1 MNLWHR
7 IWHWLTHR
15 WSALRT
21 LQSLS
26 TAPAAAPAKPPLAL
40 PAPLRPCVSV
50 VIPALNEQKRIAD
63 VVRYALSDPATAEV
77 IVVDDSS
84 TDDTMTLAK
93 AAGARV
99 ITSSLL
105 GKGAS
110 MNDGVQAAQ
119 HDILVYLDGDLKGL
133 RSGIISDLARPLVAE
148 QADFVKARFGRG
160 GGRVTELT
168 AKPML
173 KVFFPELAHFNQPLG
188 GIIAAR
194 KSLLNQLT
202 FEDGYGVD
210 IGLLIDAWR
219 AHARVLEV
227 DIGHLEHD
235 SQPLLDLTS
244 MANEVSRVIYSRAR
258 ESGRLHVEQ
267 ITAMYESQRQAT
279 ASWDYAIT
287 RQKNRHKLLLLD
299 MDGTVTTSRFA
310 TLLAQATGQVDE
322 LGKHLDGSNPD
333 ALTRSANIAQI
344 FRFVHRQKFETV
356 AKAMP
361 IRPGV
366 IECVKAFK
374 RAGFMVGVVS
384 DSYFVAAE
392 VLRKRIFADFA
403 LAHTVQFQGDVC
415 TGELSINSVFMAD
428 PALLPAAPGAGE
440 VAAISKQHVVA
451 QFRHADLAPAFSQI
465 WAVGDNDNDI
475 GMLQLADKAWAIEP
489 KSPQLRHMPGVTVL
503 NHFDELTA
511 ALHAHEHAA
520 QDPLSTPHPAQ
531 PPETPQTT
539 PSP

>member
-1 MNLWHR
+1 MNIWQRTWQGTWQSIRRWLSHR
-7 IWHWLTHR
+7 LASWQKPDKVTPEP
-15 WSALRT
+15 
-21 LQSLS
+21 
-26 TAPAAAPAKPPLAL
+26 TAPT
-40 PAPLRPCVSV
+40 PAPLRLESPLQPCVSV
-50 VIPALNEQKRIAD
+50 IIPALNEQKRIAD
-63 VVRYALSDPATAEV
+63 VVRYALSDSATAEV

-84 TDDTMTLAK
+84 VDSTVSLARE
-93 AAGARV
+93 AGARV

-110 MNDGVQAAQ
+110 MADGARVAQ
-119 HDILVYLDGDLKGL
+119 SEILVYLDGDLKGL
-133 RSGIISDLARPLVAE
+133 RSGIISDLARPLIAGQAE
-148 QADFVKARFGRG
+148 FVKARFGRG

-194 KSLLNQLT
+194 KSLLQQLT

-219 AHARVLEV
+219 ANAKLAEV

-287 RQKNRHKLLLLD
+287 RQKNRTKLLLLD

-310 TLLAQATGQVDE
+310 TLLAQATDQVEE
-322 LGKHLDGSNPD
+322 LNKHLDGGNPD

-344 FRFVHRQKFETV
+344 FRFVHRQKFEAV

-415 TGELSINSVFMAD
+415 TGELSINSAFLPDPNAPD
-428 PALLPAAPGAGE
+428 PASAHIG
-440 VAAISKQHVVA
+440 ISKHHVLT
-451 QFRHADLAPAFSQI
+451 QFRSERIEPRFATI
-465 WAVGDNDNDI
+465 WAVGDNDNDVD
-475 GMLQLADKAWAIEP
+475 MLSQADRAWTIEP
-489 KSPQLRHMPGVTVL
+489 KSPRLKTIPGVTEIA
-503 NHFDELTA
+503 HFDELTA
-511 ALHAHEHAA
+511 ALALAMQEDVA
-520 QDPLSTPHPAQ
+520 QADKGQSAGNGP
-531 PPETPQTT
+531 
-539 PSP
+539 

>member
-1 MNLWHR
+1 MSFWQR
-7 IWHWLTHR
+7 ILQWLTQSVSR
-15 WSALRT
+15 FKKPTSAPEHIT
-21 LQSLS
+21 SDPP
-26 TAPAAAPAKPPLAL
+26 PAAEKTE
-40 PAPLRPCVSV
+40 APLLACVSV
-50 VIPALNEQKRIAD
+50 IIPALNEQKRIAD
-63 VVRYALSDPATAEV
+63 VVRYAMNDPATAEV

-84 TDDTMTLAK
+84 IDNTAALAR

-99 ITSSLL
+99 VTSSLL

-110 MNDGVQAAQ
+110 MADGVRAAQ
-119 HDILVYLDGDLKGL
+119 CEVLVYMDGDLKGL
-133 RSGIISDLARPLVAE
+133 RNNIVSDLARPLLSGEAE
-148 QADFVKARFGRG
+148 FVKARFGRG

-173 KVFFPELAHFNQPLG
+173 KVFFPEIAHFSQPLG
-188 GIIAAR
+188 GIIGAR
-194 KSLLNQLT
+194 KSLLQQLT

-219 AHARVLEV
+219 ANAKLAEV

-235 SQPLLDLTS
+235 SQPLGDLTS
-244 MANEVSRVIYSRAR
+244 MANEISRVIYSRAR
-258 ESGRLHVEQ
+258 ECGRLHVEQ

-287 RQKNRHKLLLLD
+287 RQKNRQKLLLLD

-322 LGKHLDGSNPD
+322 LSKHLDGSNPD

-356 AKAMP
+356 AKTMP

-392 VLRKRIFADFA
+392 ILRKRIFADFA

-415 TGELSINSVFMAD
+415 TGELSINSAFMPD
-428 PALLPAAPGAGE
+428 PDAAPGTAQ
-440 VAAISKQHVVA
+440 VAISKHHVVA
-451 QFRHADLAPAFSQI
+451 RFRHGSIQPKFDEI
-465 WAVGDNDNDI
+465 WALGDNENDI
-475 GMLQLADKAWAIEP
+475 DMLRAADKAWMIEP
-489 KSPQLRHMPGVTVL
+489 KSPRMRHMPGVVEIA
-503 NHFDELTA
+503 HFDELAA
-511 ALHAHEHAA
+511 ALAVALQEETANA
-520 QDPLSTPHPAQ
+520 DGIKPASQ
-531 PPETPQTT
+531 
-539 PSP
+539 

>member
-1 MNLWHR
+1 M
-7 IWHWLTHR
+7 
-15 WSALRT
+15 
-21 LQSLS
+21 Q
-26 TAPAAAPAKPPLAL
+26 AAPT
-40 PAPLRPCVSV
+40 PAPLRLEAPLVPCVSV
-50 VIPALNEQKRIAD
+50 IIPALNEQKRIAD
-63 VVRYALSDPATAEV
+63 VVRYALSDSATAEV

-84 TDDTMTLAK
+84 IDSTVSLARE
-93 AAGARV
+93 AGARV

-110 MNDGVQAAQ
+110 MADGARVAQ
-119 HDILVYLDGDLKGL
+119 SEILIYLDGDLKGL
-133 RSGIISDLARPLVAE
+133 RSGIISDLARPLIAGQAE
-148 QADFVKARFGRG
+148 FVKARFGRG

-194 KSLLNQLT
+194 KSLLQQLT

-219 AHARVLEV
+219 VNAKLAEV

-287 RQKNRHKLLLLD
+287 RQKNRTKLLLLD

-322 LGKHLDGSNPD
+322 LNKHLDGSNPNV
-333 ALTRSANIAQI
+333 LTRSASIAQI
-344 FRFVHRQKFETV
+344 FRFVHRQKFEAV

-415 TGELSINSVFMAD
+415 TGELSINSAFLPDPNAPD
-428 PALLPAAPGAGE
+428 PAASRIG
-440 VAAISKQHVVA
+440 ISKHHVLA
-451 QFRHADLAPAFSQI
+451 MFRREDIQPRFDTI
-465 WAVGDNDNDI
+465 WAVGDNDNDNDVD
-475 GMLQLADKAWAIEP
+475 MLSQADRAWVIEP
-489 KSPQLRHMPGVTVL
+489 KSPRFKTIAGVTEIA
-503 NHFDELTA
+503 HFDELTA
-511 ALHAHEHAA
+511 ALALTVQEETA
-520 QDPLSTPHPAQ
+520 QADKTQSVGNG
-531 PPETPQTT
+531 
-539 PSP
+539 S

>member
-1 MNLWHR
+1 M
-7 IWHWLTHR
+7 
-15 WSALRT
+15 A
-21 LQSLS
+21 
-26 TAPAAAPAKPPLAL
+26 
-40 PAPLRPCVSV
+40 PAPLQACVSV
-50 VIPALNEQKRIAD
+50 IIPALNEQKRIAD

-84 TDDTMTLAK
+84 IDNTVALARE
-93 AAGARV
+93 AGARV
-99 ITSSLL
+99 VTSSLL

-110 MNDGVQAAQ
+110 MADGVRAAQ
-119 HDILVYLDGDLKGL
+119 CDVLVYMDGDLKGL
-133 RSGIISDLARPLVAE
+133 REHIISDLARPLVANE
-148 QADFVKARFGRG
+148 AEFVKARFGRG

-173 KVFFPELAHFNQPLG
+173 KVFFPEIAHFSQPLG
-188 GIIAAR
+188 GIIGAR
-194 KSLLNQLT
+194 KTLLLQLS

-219 AHARVLEV
+219 ANAKLAEV

-235 SQPLLDLTS
+235 SQPLVDLTS
-244 MANEVSRVIYSRAR
+244 MANEISRVIYSRAR
-258 ESGRLHVEQ
+258 ECGRLHVEQ

-287 RQKNRHKLLLLD
+287 RQKNRQKLLLLD

-310 TLLAQATGQVDE
+310 TLLAQATGQVEE
-322 LGKHLDGSNPD
+322 LNKHLDGSNPD

-344 FRFVHRQKFETV
+344 FRFVHRQKFEAV
-356 AKAMP
+356 AKTMP

-392 VLRKRIFADFA
+392 ILRKRIFADFA

-415 TGELSINSVFMAD
+415 TGELSINSAFMPD
-428 PALLPAAPGAGE
+428 PDASPNTGH
-440 VAAISKQHVVA
+440 AAISKHHVVT
-451 QFRHADLAPAFSQI
+451 QFRHDSIQPRFEEI
-465 WAVGDNDNDI
+465 WALGDNENDI
-475 GMLQLADKAWAIEP
+475 DMLRVADRAWMIEP
-489 KSPQLRHMPGVTVL
+489 KSPRMRSVQGVTEIT
-503 NHFDELTA
+503 HFDELSA
-511 ALHAHEHAA
+511 ALALTLQQEAA
-520 QDPLSTPHPAQ
+520 QTGATQPLKPGA
-531 PPETPQTT
+531 
-539 PSP
+539 

>member
-1 MNLWHR
+1 MNILRRTWQSAMQGLR
-7 IWHWLTHR
+7 YGLSRLGPWLKTETPK
-15 WSALRT
+15 SMPTEATPTPLR
-21 LQSLS
+21 LE
-26 TAPAAAPAKPPLAL
+26 
-40 PAPLRPCVSV
+40 APLGPCVSV
-50 VIPALNEQKRIAD
+50 IIPALNEQKRIAD
-63 VVRYALSDPATAEV
+63 VVRYALGDSATAEV

-84 TDDTMTLAK
+84 VDDTVKLARE
-93 AAGARV
+93 AGARV
-99 ITSSLL
+99 VTSTLL

-110 MNDGVQAAQ
+110 MADGARVAQ
-119 HDILVYLDGDLKGL
+119 NELLVYLDGDLKGL
-133 RSGIISDLARPLVAE
+133 RSGIVSDLVRPLISGHAE
-148 QADFVKARFGRG
+148 LVKARFGRG

-194 KSLLNQLT
+194 KSLLQKLT

-219 AHARVLEV
+219 MQAKLAEV

-279 ASWDYAIT
+279 ASFDYAIT
-287 RQKNRHKLLLLD
+287 RQKNRTKLLLLD

-310 TLLAQATGQVDE
+310 TLLAQATGQVDA
-322 LGKHLDGSNPD
+322 LNQHLDKGNAD
-333 ALTRSANIAQI
+333 ALTRSNHIAQI
-344 FRFVHRQKFETV
+344 FRFVHRQKFEAV

-415 TGELSINSVFMAD
+415 TGELSINSAFLPD
-428 PALLPAAPGAGE
+428 PNAPESTTTQMG
-440 VAAISKQHVVA
+440 ISKHHVLS
-451 QFRHADLAPAFSQI
+451 QFRREDIQPRFDTI
-465 WAVGDNDNDI
+465 WAVGDNDNDVD
-475 GMLQLADKAWAIEP
+475 MLSQADCAWMIEP
-489 KSPQLRHMPGVTVL
+489 KSPRLKTVPGVIEIA
-503 NHFDELTA
+503 HFDELTA
-511 ALHAHEHAA
+511 ALAKTVQEEAA
-520 QDPLSTPHPAQ
+520 
-531 PPETPQTT
+531 
-539 PSP
+539 

>member
-1 MNLWHR
+1 MNFWHR
-7 IWHWLTHR
+7 TRHHIWHWLSHR
-15 WSALRT
+15 WLALQNLAGRPEAT
-21 LQSLS
+21 PMPQP
-26 TAPAAAPAKPPLAL
+26 APTPAPPLAL
-40 PAPLRPCVSV
+40 AAPLQPCVSV
-50 VIPALNEQKRIAD
+50 IIPALNEQKRIAD
-63 VVRYALSDPATAEV
+63 VVRYALGDPATAEV

-84 TDDTMTLAK
+84 TDDTVALAQ

-110 MNDGVQAAQ
+110 MHDGVQAAQ
-119 HDILVYLDGDLKGL
+119 NDFLVYLDGDLKGL
-133 RSGIISDLARPLVAE
+133 RSGIISDLARPLLSE

-168 AKPML
+168 AKPMM
-173 KVFFPELAHFNQPLG
+173 KVFFPELAHFKQPLG

-194 KSLLNQLT
+194 KSLLKQLT

-219 AHARVLEV
+219 AHARLIEV
-227 DIGHLEHD
+227 DIGHLDHD

-287 RQKNRHKLLLLD
+287 RQKNRQKLLLLD

-333 ALTRSANIAQI
+333 VLTRSASIAQI
-344 FRFVHRQKFETV
+344 FRFVHRQKFEAV
-356 AKAMP
+356 AKTMP

-415 TGELSINSVFMAD
+415 TGELSINSAFLAPSTAAD
-428 PALLPAAPGAGE
+428 AHDGDVPP
-440 VAAISKQHVVA
+440 ISKQHVVA
-451 QFRHADLAPAFSQI
+451 QFRQSGISPAFSQI

-475 GMLQLADKAWAIEP
+475 GMLQLADRAWVIEP
-489 KSPQLRHMPGVTVL
+489 KSPQLRSLPGVTVL
-503 NHFDELTA
+503 THFDELTA
-511 ALHAHEHAA
+511 ALFAHEQAA
-520 QDPLSTPHPAQ
+520 QAPLA
-531 PPETPQTT
+531 PQD
-539 PSP
+539 

>member
-1 MNLWHR
+1 MRYWQR
-7 IWHWLTHR
+7 IWQWLSR
-15 WSALRT
+15 RT
-21 LQSLS
+21 SDGQAPDS
-26 TAPAAAPAKPPLAL
+26 TALAAMPTAQPPKAQPAPPLV
-40 PAPLRPCVSV
+40 PCVSV
-50 VIPALNEQKRIAD
+50 IIPALNEQKRIAD
-63 VVRYALSDPATAEV
+63 VVRYALSDSATAEV

-84 TDDTMTLAK
+84 TDNTVTLARE
-93 AAGARV
+93 AGASV
-99 ITSSLL
+99 VTSSLL

-110 MNDGVQAAQ
+110 MADGALLAQ
-119 HDILVYLDGDLKGL
+119 SEIVVYLDGDLKGL
-133 RSGIISDLARPLVAE
+133 RKGIISDLARPLIASQAE
-148 QADFVKARFGRG
+148 FVKARFGRG

-173 KVFFPELAHFNQPLG
+173 KVFFPEIAHFSQPLG
-188 GIIAAR
+188 GIIGAR
-194 KSLLNQLT
+194 KTLLQQLT

-210 IGLLIDAWR
+210 VGLLIDAWR
-219 AHARVLEV
+219 ANAKLAEV
-227 DIGHLEHD
+227 DIGHLEHN

-244 MANEVSRVIYSRAR
+244 MANEISRVIYSRAR

-287 RQKNRHKLLLLD
+287 RQKNRQKLLLLD

-322 LGKHLDGSNPD
+322 LNKHLDGSNPD
-333 ALTRSANIAQI
+333 VLTRSASIAQI
-344 FRFVHRQKFETV
+344 FRFVHRQKFESV

-392 VLRKRIFADFA
+392 ILRKRIFADFA

-415 TGELSINSVFMAD
+415 TGELSINSAFMAD
-428 PALLPAAPGAGE
+428 SDTQAAATQST
-440 VAAISKQHVVA
+440 ISKQHVVR
-451 QFRHADLAPAFSQI
+451 QFRHPDIQPRFEDI
-465 WAVGDNDNDI
+465 WAVGDNENDI
-475 GMLQLADKAWAIEP
+475 EMLRLADKAWMIEP
-489 KSPQLRHMPGVTVL
+489 KSPRMLNLEGVVQMA
-503 NHFDELTA
+503 HFDELTA
-511 ALHAHEHAA
+511 ALAA
-520 QDPLSTPHPAQ
+520 TLTDAGLEAAPTPAPTAS
-531 PPETPQTT
+531 PTT
-539 PSP
+539 PSGSTARL

>member
-1 MNLWHR
+1 MRYWQR
-7 IWHWLTHR
+7 IWQWLSR
-15 WSALRT
+15 RT
-21 LQSLS
+21 ADGQAPDS
-26 TAPAAAPAKPPLAL
+26 TALAAMPTAQPPKAQPAPPLV
-40 PAPLRPCVSV
+40 PCVSV
-50 VIPALNEQKRIAD
+50 IIPALNEQKRIAD
-63 VVRYALSDPATAEV
+63 VVRYALSDSATAEV

-84 TDDTMTLAK
+84 TDNTVTLARE
-93 AAGARV
+93 AGARV
-99 ITSSLL
+99 VTSSLL

-110 MNDGVQAAQ
+110 MADGALLAQ
-119 HDILVYLDGDLKGL
+119 SEIVVYLDGDLKGL
-133 RSGIISDLARPLVAE
+133 RKGIISDLARPLIAGQAE
-148 QADFVKARFGRG
+148 FVKARFGRG

-173 KVFFPELAHFNQPLG
+173 KVFFPEIAHFSQPLG
-188 GIIAAR
+188 GIIGAR
-194 KSLLNQLT
+194 KTLLQQLT

-210 IGLLIDAWR
+210 VGLLIDAWR
-219 AHARVLEV
+219 ANAKLAEV

-244 MANEVSRVIYSRAR
+244 MANEISRVIYSRAR

-287 RQKNRHKLLLLD
+287 RQKNRQKLLLLD

-322 LGKHLDGSNPD
+322 LNKHLDGSNPD
-333 ALTRSANIAQI
+333 VLTRSASIAQI
-344 FRFVHRQKFETV
+344 FRFVHRQKFESV

-392 VLRKRIFADFA
+392 ILRKRIFADFA

-415 TGELSINSVFMAD
+415 TGELSINSAFMAD
-428 PALLPAAPGAGE
+428 SDAQVPAAQR
-440 VAAISKQHVVA
+440 VISKQHVVR
-451 QFRHADLAPAFSQI
+451 QFRHPDIQPRFEDI
-465 WAVGDNDNDI
+465 WAVGDNENDI
-475 GMLQLADKAWAIEP
+475 EMLRLADKAWMIEP
-489 KSPQLRHMPGVTVL
+489 KSPRML
-503 NHFDELTA
+503 NLESVVQMAHFDELTA
-511 ALHAHEHAA
+511 ALAA
-520 QDPLSTPHPAQ
+520 TLTDAGLEAAPTPATTASP
-531 PPETPQTT
+531 TT
-539 PSP
+539 PSGSTARL

>member
-1 MNLWHR
+1 MNILQRTWQR
-7 IWHWLTHR
+7 TWQGLRHWLDR
-15 WSALRT
+15 SLGPWSKLD
-21 LQSLS
+21 
-26 TAPAAAPAKPPLAL
+26 TATPMPPE
-40 PAPLRPCVSV
+40 PAPDPLRLEAPLGPCVSV
-50 VIPALNEQKRIAD
+50 IIPALNEQERIAD
-63 VVRYALSDPATAEV
+63 VVRYALSDSATAEV

-84 TDDTMTLAK
+84 IDSTVSLARE
-93 AAGARV
+93 AGARV

-110 MNDGVQAAQ
+110 MDDGARVAQ
-119 HDILVYLDGDLKGL
+119 SEILVYLDGDLKGL
-133 RSGIISDLARPLVAE
+133 RSGIISDLARPLIAGQAE
-148 QADFVKARFGRG
+148 FVKARFGRG

-194 KSLLNQLT
+194 KSLLQQLS

-219 AHARVLEV
+219 ANAKLAEV

-279 ASWDYAIT
+279 ASWEYAIT
-287 RQKNRHKLLLLD
+287 RQKNRTKLLLLD

-310 TLLAQATGQVDE
+310 TLLAQATDQVDE
-322 LGKHLDGSNPD
+322 LNKHLGGRNPD
-333 ALTRSANIAQI
+333 VLTRSASIAQI
-344 FRFVHRQKFETV
+344 FRFVHRQKFEAV
-356 AKAMP
+356 AKIMP
-361 IRPGV
+361 IRTGV

-415 TGELSINSVFMAD
+415 TGELSINSAFLPD
-428 PALLPAAPGAGE
+428 PNAPNPVAGRIG
-440 VAAISKQHVVA
+440 ISKHHLLA
-451 QFRHADLAPAFSQI
+451 QFRREDIQPRFDTI
-465 WAVGDNDNDI
+465 WAVGDNDNDVD
-475 GMLQLADKAWAIEP
+475 MLSLADRAWMIEP
-489 KSPQLRHMPGVTVL
+489 KSPRLKTIAGVTEIA
-503 NHFDELTA
+503 HFDELTA
-511 ALHAHEHAA
+511 ALALAVQEEVTKA
-520 QDPLSTPHPAQ
+520 DESLS
-531 PPETPQTT
+531 EG
-539 PSP
+539 SGF

>member
-1 MNLWHR
+1 MNIWQR
-7 IWHWLTHR
+7 IRQWFSHQIARWKKPHQISAPPETKLTP
-15 WSALRT
+15 LR
-21 LQSLS
+21 LD
-26 TAPAAAPAKPPLAL
+26 
-40 PAPLRPCVSV
+40 APLRPCVSV
-50 VIPALNEQKRIAD
+50 IIPALNEEKCIAD
-63 VVRYALSDPATAEV
+63 VVNYALSDSATAEV

-84 TDDTMTLAK
+84 IDNTAALART
-93 AAGARV
+93 AGARV

-110 MNDGVQAAQ
+110 MADGLRLAQ
-119 HDILVYLDGDLKGL
+119 SEVLVYLDGDLKGL
-133 RSGIISDLARPLVAE
+133 RSGIISDLARPLLAGQAE
-148 QADFVKARFGRG
+148 FVKARFGRG

-194 KSLLNQLT
+194 KSLLQQLT

-210 IGLLIDAWR
+210 IGLLLDAWR
-219 AHARVLEV
+219 ANAKLTEV

-287 RQKNRHKLLLLD
+287 RQKNRTKLLLLD

-322 LGKHLDGSNPD
+322 LNKHLDNRNPD
-333 ALTRSANIAQI
+333 TLTRSSNIAQI
-344 FRFVHRQKFETV
+344 FRFVHRQKFEAV

-403 LAHTVQFQGDVC
+403 LAHTVHFQGDVC
-415 TGELSINSVFMAD
+415 TGDLSINPAFMARNGD
-428 PALLPAAPGAGE
+428 EKPPSDTP
-440 VAAISKQHVVA
+440 AISKQHVVA
-451 QFRHADLAPAFSQI
+451 QFRDPHLSTPFRQI
-465 WAVGDNDNDI
+465 WAVGDNDNDVD
-475 GMLQLADKAWAIEP
+475 MLSLADRPWTIEP
-489 KSPQLRHMPGVTVL
+489 KSPRLKTIPGVTEIA
-503 NHFDELTA
+503 HFDELTA
-511 ALHAHEHAA
+511 ALTQGLKDAA
-520 QDPLSTPHPAQ
+520 AKTDAAPMR
-531 PPETPQTT
+531 
-539 PSP
+539 

>member
-1 MNLWHR
+1 M
-7 IWHWLTHR
+7 
-15 WSALRT
+15 
-21 LQSLS
+21 
-26 TAPAAAPAKPPLAL
+26 LAC
-40 PAPLRPCVSV
+40 ASV
-50 VIPALNEQKRIAD
+50 IIPALNEEKRIAD
-63 VVRYALSDPATAEV
+63 VVRYALADSATAEV

-84 TDDTMTLAK
+84 TDNTAALARD
-93 AAGARV
+93 AGARV

-110 MNDGVQAAQ
+110 MADGAGLAKSEV
-119 HDILVYLDGDLKGL
+119 LVYLDGDLKGL
-133 RSGIISDLARPLVAE
+133 RSGIISDLVRPLIAGHAE
-148 QADFVKARFGRG
+148 FVKARFGRG

-194 KSLLNQLT
+194 KSLLQQLT

-210 IGLLIDAWR
+210 IGLLIDSWR
-219 AHARVLEV
+219 VNAKLAEV

-287 RQKNRHKLLLLD
+287 RQKNRTKLLLLD
-299 MDGTVTTSRFA
+299 MDGTVTTSRFV
-310 TLLAQATGQVDE
+310 TMLAQATDQVDA
-322 LGKHLDGSNPD
+322 LNKHLDNANRD
-333 ALTRSANIAQI
+333 TLTRSASIAQI
-344 FRFVHRQKFETV
+344 FRFVHRQKFESV
-356 AKAMP
+356 AKVMP

-384 DSYFVAAE
+384 ESYFVAAE

-403 LAHTVQFQGDVC
+403 LAHTVHFQGDVC
-415 TGELSINSVFMAD
+415 TGDLSINSAFMARD
-428 PALLPAAPGAGE
+428 DSQNEESDTPT
-440 VAAISKQHVVA
+440 ISKQHVVT
-451 QFRHADLAPAFSQI
+451 QFRDPNLSPPFSQI
-465 WAVGDNDNDI
+465 WAVGDNDNDYD
-475 GMLQLADKAWAIEP
+475 MLRLADKAWLVEP
-489 KSPQLRHMPGVTVL
+489 KSPRLTTIEGVTQIH
-503 NHFDELTA
+503 HFDELIRALDLSMQA
-511 ALHAHEHAA
+511 AKTPAA
-520 QDPLSTPHPAQ
+520 EDGNL
-531 PPETPQTT
+531 PPRMH
-539 PSP
+539 

>member
-1 MNLWHR
+1 MNFWRSIWLWLNR
-7 IWHWLTHR
+7 Y
-15 WSALRT
+15 
-21 LQSLS
+21 LS
-26 TAPAAAPAKPPLAL
+26 TTPAAIKAPETTDKPTLL
-40 PAPLRPCVSV
+40 RLNAPLSACVSV
-50 VIPALNEQKRIAD
+50 IIPALNEQSRIGD
-63 VVRYALSDPATAEV
+63 VVRYALSDSATAEV

-84 TDDTMTLAK
+84 IDNTFNLAK
-93 AAGARV
+93 EAGARV

-110 MNDGVQAAQ
+110 MADGSRAAQ
-119 HDILVYLDGDLKGL
+119 NEILVYLDGDLKGL
-133 RSGIISDLARPLVAE
+133 RPGIISDLARPLISGEAE
-148 QADFVKARFGRG
+148 FVKARFGRG

-173 KVFFPELAHFNQPLG
+173 KVFFPELAQFNQPLG

-194 KSLLNQLT
+194 KSLLQQLT

-219 AHARVLEV
+219 AHAKLVEV
-227 DIGHLEHD
+227 NIGHLEHD
-235 SQPLLDLTS
+235 SQPLLDLSS
-244 MANEVSRVIYSRAR
+244 MANEISRVIYSRAR

-287 RQKNRHKLLLLD
+287 RQKNRRKLLLLD

-310 TLLAQATGQVDE
+310 TLLAQATGQVEE
-322 LGKHLDGSNPD
+322 LNKHLDGSNPD
-333 ALTRSANIAQI
+333 VLTRSANIAQI

-366 IECVKAFK
+366 IECVRAFK

-392 VLRKRIFADFA
+392 ILRKRIFADFA
-403 LAHTVQFQGDVC
+403 LAHMVQFQGDVC
-415 TGELSINSVFMAD
+415 TGELSINSAFMPNND
-428 PALLPAAPGAGE
+428 GEDLHTAASG
-440 VAAISKQHVVA
+440 ISKQHVLRR
-451 QFRHADLAPAFSQI
+451 FKSPLNMPRFESI
-465 WAVGDNDNDI
+465 WAVGDNDNDVD
-475 GMLQLADKAWAIEP
+475 MLNLSDRAWVIEP
-489 KSPQLRHMPGVTVL
+489 KSPRLKSIAGVVEIG
-503 NHFDELTA
+503 HFDELTA
-511 ALHAHEHAA
+511 ALAA
-520 QDPLSTPHPAQ
+520 LTEQESQQAAIASA
-531 PPETPQTT
+531 PPESAR
-539 PSP
+539 PSANH